1 MSKQLFDSWP
11 EQYNRW
17 FTTPI
22 GALVQQYEQ
31 DLILDLLQ
39 PRANERIADVG
50 CGTGIFT
57 KTVIARGA
65 QVVGVDV
72 SESMLN
78 TARRTL
84 PAADFLPLAA
94 DMRALPFCDGQFDK
108 TLSVTTLEFV
118 EDAAA
123 GIAELFRVTRRQ
135 GYVVVATLNSLSPW
149 AARRSAEAQD
159 KEQSVFRH
167 AYFRSPDQLRALAPV
182 EGIIKTAIHF
192 TKDADLQQAP
202 ATEREGDQA
211 GLNTGAFVIGCW
223 QAP

>member
-17 FTTPI
+17 FKTPI
-22 GALVQQYEQ
+22 GALVKEYEQ
-31 DLILDLLQ
+31 ALILELLQ
-39 PRANERIADVG
+39 PRASERIADVG

-57 KTVIARGA
+57 HTVIKHGA

-72 SESMLN
+72 SESMLKS
-78 TARRTL
+78 ARRTL
-84 PAADFLPLAA
+84 PAANFLPLAA
-94 DMRALPFCDGQFDK
+94 DMRALPFCGGQFDK

-118 EDAAA
+118 QDAEA
-123 GIAELFRVTRRQ
+123 GIAELFRVTRPQ
-135 GYVVVATLNSLSPW
+135 GYVVVATLNSLSLW
-149 AARRSAEAQD
+149 AKRRSAEARD

-167 AYFRSPDQLRALAPV
+167 AYFRSPDELRGLAPV

-192 TKDADLQQAP
+192 TQDGDLQQAR
-202 ATEREGDQA
+202 ATEMDGDKA